1 MAAGAAAPRY
11 DVRMRRLGLLTL
23 CVFASLP
30 VLAQDDL
37 NQLFLGNKPK
47 PFLEP
52 SGYYAVIL
60 PSGFDCEVKVS
71 RHVQCRSNRGTN
83 ALLTLDVLDV
93 PPSAT
98 SDIAMLNQMDRF
110 QQKPHFKLINS
121 THTKLDGSPAITVA
135 FQYDYLGNVEYTVGV
150 QQLIM
155 VRGGKLYLIHL
166 ETPLS
171 TFGAHKK
178 DLEQLYGS
186 FKPARLDASGNPIL
200 EDLRPKPAKGAE
212 SQADIE
218 RALKGGF

>member
-1 MAAGAAAPRY
+1 
-11 DVRMRRLGLLTL
+11 MRRIGWLALVLL
-23 CVFASLP
+23 ASLP
-30 VLAQDDL
+30 ASAQEEL
-37 NQLFLGNKPK
+37 NQLFFGNKPK
-47 PFLEP
+47 AFIEP

-60 PSGFDCEVKVS
+60 PAGFDCEAKVS
-71 RHVQCRSNRGTN
+71 RHVACQSNRGTN

-110 QQKPHFKLINS
+110 KQKPHFKLI
-121 THTKLDGSPAITVA
+121 TETRTKLDGSPAITVA

-155 VRGGKLYLIHL
+155 VRGAKLYLIHL
-166 ETPLS
+166 ETPLAS
-171 TFGAHKK
+171 FGAHKK
-178 DLEQLYGS
+178 DLEQVYSS

-200 EDLRPKPAKGAE
+200 DDLRPKAVKSSDTSP
-212 SQADIE
+212 DVE

>member
-1 MAAGAAAPRY
+1 
-11 DVRMRRLGLLTL
+11 MRRLGLLL
-23 CVFASLP
+23 LLALASWP
-30 VLAQDDL
+30 AAAQDSVDL
-37 NQLFLGNKPK
+37 LLMGNKPK
-47 PFLEP
+47 PFIEP

-60 PSGFDCEVKVS
+60 PSGFDCDAKVV
-71 RHVQCRSNRGTN
+71 RHVECRSNRGAN

-93 PPSAT
+93 PASAT

-110 QQKPHFKLINS
+110 QQKPHFKLIS
-121 THTKLDGSPAITVA
+121 KAQTKLDGSPAITVA

-155 VRGGKLYLIHL
+155 VRGAKLYLIHL

-171 TFGAHKK
+171 SFAAHRP
-178 DLEQLYGS
+178 DLEQLYRS

-200 EDLRPKPAKGAE
+200 DDLRPQPSKNTGQ
-212 SQADIE
+212 SADIE

>member
-1 MAAGAAAPRY
+1 
-11 DVRMRRLGLLTL
+11 MRCL
-23 CVFASLP
+23 CVMTLALVASLP
-30 VLAQDDL
+30 ALAQEDL
-37 NQLFLGNKPK
+37 GQVLFGNKPK
-47 PFLEP
+47 AFIEP
-52 SGYYAVIL
+52 SGFYAVIL
-60 PSGFDCEVKVS
+60 PAGFDCEAKVP
-71 RHVQCRSNRGTN
+71 RHVDCKSNRGTN

-110 QQKPHFKLINS
+110 QQKPHFKKIAE
-121 THTKLDGSPAITVA
+121 TRTKLDGSPAITVA

-166 ETPLS
+166 ETPLQS
-171 TFGAHKK
+171 FAAHKK
-178 DLEQLYGS
+178 DLEQVYGS

-200 EDLRPKPAKGAE
+200 DDLRPIAPKNTG
-212 SQADIE
+212 SSADIE

>member
-1 MAAGAAAPRY
+1 MSSA
-11 DVRMRRLGLLTL
+11 
-23 CVFASLP
+23 LP
-30 VLAQDDL
+30 VAAQDSLDL
-37 NQLFLGNKPK
+37 LLMGNKPK
-47 PFLEP
+47 PFIEP

-60 PSGFDCEVKVS
+60 PPGFDCDAKVP

-98 SDIAMLNQMDRF
+98 ADIAMLNQMDRF
-110 QQKPHFKLINS
+110 QQKPHFKLI
-121 THTKLDGSPAITVA
+121 TRTQTKLDGTPAITVA

-166 ETPLS
+166 ETPLVS
-171 TFGAHKK
+171 FGAHRQ
-178 DLEQLYGS
+178 DLEQVYRS

-200 EDLRPKPAKGAE
+200 DDLRPTPTKSETSP
-212 SQADIE
+212 DVE

>member
-1 MAAGAAAPRY
+1 
-11 DVRMRRLGLLTL
+11 MRRLAPLVLLLLPALLIGAPLAHAEDGL
-23 CVFASLP
+23 
-30 VLAQDDL
+30 D
-37 NQLFLGNKPK
+37 QLLFGNKPK
-47 PFLEP
+47 PFIEP

-60 PSGFDCEVKVS
+60 PSGFDCEAKVS
-71 RHVQCRSNRGTN
+71 RHVECRSNRGTN

-93 PPSAT
+93 PESAT

-110 QQKPHFKLINS
+110 QQKPHFKLITKS
-121 THTKLDGSPAITVA
+121 QTKLDGSPAITVA

-155 VRGGKLYLIHL
+155 VRGGKLYLLHL

-200 EDLRPKPAKGAE
+200 EDLRPKAVKGSE
-212 SQADIE
+212 TSPDVE

>member
-1 MAAGAAAPRY
+1 MWAARYAAG
-11 DVRMRRLGLLTL
+11 MRRLCLFTL
-23 CVFASLP
+23 ALCASLP
-30 VLAQDDL
+30 ALAQDDL
-37 NQLFLGNKPK
+37 NGLLFGNKPK
-47 PFLEP
+47 PFIEP

-60 PSGFDCEVKVS
+60 PSGFDCEAKAS
-71 RHVQCRSNRGTN
+71 RHVECRSNRGTN

-110 QQKPHFKLINS
+110 QQKPHFKLIAK
-121 THTKLDGSPAITVA
+121 TQTKLDGSPAITVA

-155 VRGGKLYLIHL
+155 VRGGKLYLVHL

-171 TFGAHKK
+171 SFGAHKK
-178 DLEQLYGS
+178 DLEQLYAS

-200 EDLRPKPAKGAE
+200 EDLRPKAVKGTQT
-212 SQADIE
+212 SADIE